1 MKRQIILTENDI
13 HDIVENALNSI
24 LKEDYVKYNKY
35 NNPYDDN
42 KKGDGVTQPLKN
54 GVDLHD
60 VRCRISNILYAL
72 KNERT
77 DDAKKQLLRLY
88 KLVDA
93 MINQGF

>member
-42 KKGDGVTQPLKN
+42 KKGNGITQPLKN
-54 GVDLHD
+54 GEDINDL
-60 VRCRISNILYAL
+60 RGRTPNIIYEL
-72 KNERT
+72 KYKRT
-77 DDAKKQLLRLY
+77 DDEER
-88 KLVDA
+88 
-93 MINQGF
+93 

>member
-35 NNPYDDN
+35 NNPYDNN
-42 KKGDGVTQPLKN
+42 KKGNGITQPLKN

-60 VRCRISNILYAL
+60 VRGRISNILYAL

>member
-42 KKGDGVTQPLKN
+42 KKGNGVTQP
-54 GVDLHD
+54 
-60 VRCRISNILYAL
+60 L